1 MESMA
6 TGIQKVQDMGDIKTT
21 MTRLTTPPMTTQMT
35 EHCLYGTPA
44 RHTAPHKFIDT
55 YVLTLLLELLL

>member
-1 MESMA
+1 MG
-6 TGIQKVQDMGDIKTT
+6 TGIQNVQDTGDIKTT
-21 MTRLTTPPMTTQMT
+21 TMRPTTSLMTTQIT